1 MVHCCCETKKVEE
14 EEEEVPCWTLHLL
27 LRRLVHHPLVE
38 NSGTPEQRTESSG
51 YVYLNPK
58 PCSKPPA
65 FLSPWSKNAS
75 RERGAMKLQY
85 VYTHDMSLD

>member
-14 EEEEVPCWTLHLL
+14 EEEEEEEVPCWRLHLLL
-27 LRRLVHHPLVE
+27 LRRLVHYRLVE

-51 YVYLNPK
+51 YVYLNRK

-65 FLSPWSKNAS
+65 VLSPRSKNAS
-75 RERGAMKLQY
+75 REREEP
-85 VYTHDMSLD
+85 

>member
-1 MVHCCCETKKVEE
+1 MRQRQEEEDQLGMAGYLILRWMVHCCCETKKVEE

-51 YVYLNPK
+51 PY
-58 PCSKPPA
+58 SISG
-65 FLSPWSKNAS
+65 F
-75 RERGAMKLQY
+75 
-85 VYTHDMSLD
+85 